1 MSSGTLAERMDATK
15 RKRQET
21 RAALAASRAEDKRL
35 KLEEGAV
42 ARQWVLPE
50 EGRWCTVVSQ
60 LGCLGGLTG
69 MCDRSA

>member
-1 MSSGTLAERMDATK
+1 MKSGTLAERMDATK

-42 ARQWVLPE
+42 ARQWVLSE
-50 EGRWCTVVSQ
+50 DGRWCMFFS
-60 LGCLGGLTG
+60 
-69 MCDRSA
+69 